1 MQEFPKSVERTLT
14 YRCKPLYI
22 KKIIWVLNKTHLRD
36 APGVEPETGGFSKI
50 YIRIYLSFF
59 FFSFFFFL
67 YFADRASQYIYL
79 NPLNTEL
86 NPICQ

>member
-1 MQEFPKSVERTLT
+1 MQVTSMEYTGWDNKKTFGGSQTLT
-14 YRCKPLYI
+14 SISDCGEMRDCNVNIKPESHLWHTHTH
-22 KKIIWVLNKTHLRD
+22 KTKQNKTKY
-36 APGVEPETGGFSKI
+36 PI
-50 YIRIYLSFF
+50 
-59 FFSFFFFL
+59 FL